1 MGEALPISYYTI
13 EEYLK
18 IEETSLERLEYHD
31 GQIFAMAGGT
41 IDHGLITNNIGGSLR
56 EFLRK
61 KGKNCSTY
69 SSDVRIAI
77 NNRNYVYADTFVI
90 CGKPENY
97 DEMKEAVKN
106 PILIVEVSS
115 DSTALYDRE
124 EKFRKYQSIDTF
136 QEYVLIAQNQML
148 VEVYYK
154 TKDANFWYYRS
165 YTNPDD
171 LIELKSIDIEI
182 PLTEIYLN
190 WESKVQKSI

>member
-31 GQIFAMAGGT
+31 GEIFAMAGGT
-41 IDHGLITNNIGGSLR
+41 IDHGLITNNISRNIDNALI
-56 EFLRK
+56 K
-61 KGKNCSTY
+61 KGKNCRTY

-97 DEMKEAVKN
+97 DEMKEAAKN

-124 EKFRKYQSIDTF
+124 EKFRKYQSIETF

-165 YTNPDD
+165 YTKPDD

-182 PLTEIYLN
+182 PLHEIYLN
-190 WESKVQKSI
+190 WEVKL